1 MKIFGQP
8 VVIQVRVRNY
18 YGKQSLLS
26 ITKSL
31 HLWKIVY
38 GVFGI
43 KWKPGIQDNT
53 AAHAFDLDTGSTD
66 FLCASVDT
74 YFHDERDV
82 GARS

>member
-18 YGKQSLLS
+18 YGKQSLLRL
-26 ITKSL
+26 TKSL
-31 HLWKIVY
+31 HLWKAAY
-38 GVFGI
+38 RVFGI

-66 FLCASVDT
+66 FLRASMDT
-74 YFHDERDV
+74 YFHDADDGV
-82 GARS
+82 RS